1 MKDVELSSADNLHA
15 GDTVTVRFRVS
26 GPNAINKLP
35 ELKATIL
42 SVEGDLVRV
51 RYADGCAVV
60 SWCGRAGQIA
70 SQGKPV
76 ELCLQLTLTNYN

>member
-1 MKDVELSSADNLHA
+1 MKEMELSAVHLHA

-42 SVEGDLVRV
+42 SIEDDLVRV
-51 RYADGCAVV
+51 RYADDAPLY
-60 SWCGRAGQIA
+60 AG
-70 SQGKPV
+70 
-76 ELCLQLTLTNYN
+76 LTGLVRLPRKAKNA